1 MGTKAKQL
9 ILGAPWTC
17 TIRCLF
23 FVHNNF
29 NYRKTPHESPRGN
42 KPIHLLTNILFRI
55 YPPPPRRYLRYL
67 LHWSYKLA
75 HDVDW
80 CHWLPKQDNS
90 CERKETQDCF
100 LIWII
105 TAQLLVVL
113 AMRYVCAFWSKEH
126 THGCYVV
133 YRDPWNLFAQQK
145 KWSAAVLSSFPFPFV
160 SVRFRCLEIAQNFV
174 AASAYRVSWCIKRD

>member
-1 MGTKAKQL
+1 M
-9 ILGAPWTC
+9 
-17 TIRCLF
+17 
-23 FVHNNF
+23 V
-29 NYRKTPHESPRGN
+29 
-42 KPIHLLTNILFRI
+42 
-55 YPPPPRRYLRYL
+55 RYL

-145 KWSAAVLSSFPFPFV
+145 KWSAAVLSSFPFPSV
-160 SVRFRCLEIAQNFV
+160 SVVGKLHKIRCCEMLIECLGVLKAIKLNEDNSYLRLNVCRNFSHYKF
-174 AASAYRVSWCIKRD
+174 ATQLTSRNTNLQRCIRWSHTIT